1 MLEDLRPGDT
11 SAPAAA
17 GAPAPVE
24 LWHHTIDE
32 SVFLGQPKRAQMWPW
47 LLVALALHVGIGTA
61 IAAGWMDWSDARARS
76 GASGS
81 ELEAISVEVEVL
93 PGRAT
98 ATRDQSTATELPA
111 LASLD
116 VAGGGAPAMTE
127 QSRATASEGPVQPTP
142 SDPESASEPE
152 PHDTKSKLTLAEQP
166 SPPEPDA
173 PALSAGLPK
182 PEPLPAAVEPPRALP
197 AEIARTPDREP
208 ERRPDAPNATA
219 PVTPAAPAAPAG
231 GVASSGADQAN
242 RPASVRAAAASPG
255 EMRAFARSLAEALAR
270 TRPPNGSARAKGTVN
285 VEFIVGEEGRAE
297 TARVARSSG
306 FRALDEIAIDAV
318 RKARL
323 PRPPAGV
330 TLAERTFVVPY
341 HFR

>member
-1 MLEDLRPGDT
+1 MLEDVRPGFAPSAVT
-11 SAPAAA
+11 SEGS
-17 GAPAPVE
+17 GASPSASIALVHDPLDARVFQS
-24 LWHHTIDE
+24 
-32 SVFLGQPKRAQMWPW
+32 SVASGLTPPW
-47 LLVALALHVGIGTA
+47 LLLALVLHIGIGTA
-61 IAAGWMDWSDARARS
+61 IAAGWIEWTDPRALA
-76 GASGS
+76 GAGGAN
-81 ELEAISVEVEVL
+81 LDAISVEVEIL
-93 PGRAT
+93 PSIAVARAQPGPT
-98 ATRDQSTATELPA
+98 AEEAVAASADQADGTKPVQPAKTTPVAGEMTKSEDTTNLERAIEFHPEREPEWRQESARIATRDDPRPAEVEATVLP
-111 LASLD
+111 
-116 VAGGGAPAMTE
+116 
-127 QSRATASEGPVQPTP
+127 P
-142 SDPESASEPE
+142 SNLE
-152 PHDTKSKLTLAEQP
+152 
-166 SPPEPDA
+166 
-173 PALSAGLPK
+173 LPK
-182 PEPLPAAVEPPRALP
+182 P
-197 AEIARTPDREP
+197 
-208 ERRPDAPNATA
+208 TA
-219 PVTPAAPAAPAG
+219 PGPKTEGVKSSPPSTPPG

-306 FRALDEIAIDAV
+306 SRALDEMAIDAV

>member
-1 MLEDLRPGDT
+1 MLEDVRPGFAPSAVT
-11 SAPAAA
+11 SEGS
-17 GAPAPVE
+17 GASPSASIALVHDPLDARVFQS
-24 LWHHTIDE
+24 
-32 SVFLGQPKRAQMWPW
+32 SVASGLTPPW
-47 LLVALALHVGIGTA
+47 LLLALVLHIGIGTA
-61 IAAGWMDWSDARARS
+61 IAAGWIEWTDPRALA
-76 GASGS
+76 GAGGAN
-81 ELEAISVEVEVL
+81 LDAISVEVEIL
-93 PGRAT
+93 PSIAVTRAQPGPT
-98 ATRDQSTATELPA
+98 AEEAVAASADQADGTKPVQPANLERAIEFHPEREPEWRQESARIATRDDPRPAEVEAPVLPPSHLDPPKPPAPDPKTEG
-111 LASLD
+111 
-116 VAGGGAPAMTE
+116 V
-127 QSRATASEGPVQPTP
+127 
-142 SDPESASEPE
+142 
-152 PHDTKSKLTLAEQP
+152 KS
-166 SPPEPDA
+166 SPP
-173 PALSAGLPK
+173 ST
-182 PEPLPAAVEPPRALP
+182 PP
-197 AEIARTPDREP
+197 
-208 ERRPDAPNATA
+208 
-219 PVTPAAPAAPAG
+219 G

-306 FRALDEIAIDAV
+306 SRALDEMAIDAV